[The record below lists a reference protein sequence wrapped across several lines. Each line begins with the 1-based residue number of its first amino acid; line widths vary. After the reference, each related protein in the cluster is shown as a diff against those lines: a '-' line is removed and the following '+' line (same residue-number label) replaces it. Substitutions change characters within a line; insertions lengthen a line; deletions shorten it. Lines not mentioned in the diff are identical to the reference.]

1 MQTTLLLIGFILL
14 VCGAFAQ
21 QQRSKVQ
28 NRTLRTTGTIVE
40 KSVAPPREG
49 ETGTEAVPDYYVIVR
64 YVTGMGEEREFQS
77 RLKADQVR
85 QLEAGSEV
93 NVIYD
98 PLNPYHVKVAAS
110 VDRGV
115 ATIATTICLMIGAC
129 FFLFG
134 LISLT
139 SH

>member
-21 QQRSKVQ
+21 QQRAKVQ
-28 NRTLRTTGTIVE
+28 NRTLRTMGTIVE

-49 ETGTEAVPDYYVIVR
+49 ETVTRAAPDYYVIVR

-77 RLKADQVR
+77 RLKADQVK

-93 NVIYD
+93 SVVYD
-98 PLNPYHVKVAAS
+98 PLNPYHVKVATGI
-110 VDRGV
+110 DRGV
-115 ATIATTICLMIGAC
+115 ATIATTICLMIGVC

-134 LISLT
+134 LISLA